1 VGRSRITGQP
11 VHLAHCKRR
20 VVAFVRRA
28 GRLVAWSELRVNVG
42 GCSTADL
49 RHVLA
54 PLAADGLLRH
64 NTRRE
69 RFMPRAVSREVE
81 GEYWDLP
88 GQDHARQ

>member
-1 VGRSRITGQP
+1 MITGQP

-20 VVAFVRRA
+20 VIAYARRA
-28 GRLVAWSELRVNVG
+28 GRPVAWSELRVNVG
-42 GCSTADL
+42 GRSTADL

-54 PLAADGLLRH
+54 QLAADGSLRH
-64 NTRRE
+64 STRRE

-81 GEYWDLP
+81 REYWDLP